1 MDQNTYY
8 PSQDPMV
15 KLRQEMKLRN
25 FSQKTIKSYLNYTI
39 RFINWSNRPIREVT
53 GNDIRMFL
61 EFLVDNKSSAS
72 TVNTAYSALQFYF
85 GNVLGRNFFINI
97 PRAKKSRYLPVV
109 LSKQEVARLLAAL
122 TNPKHHCIVSLLYG
136 AGLRVSE
143 VVRIKMCDIDFD
155 RMLLRVFQGK
165 GKKDRLT
172 LLPKSLHEILRKQNN
187 VKKPTDYLFTHEHG
201 VGRLTERTVQKVVSE
216 ASKRA
221 GITKSVHPH
230 ILRHSFATHLLES
243 GTDIRYIQELL
254 GHANLQTTQI
264 YTHVASNNLGEIKSP
279 LDNFAVRAII

>member
-1 MDQNTYY
+1 MDQNNYY

-25 FSQKTIKSYLNYTI
+25 FSQKTVKSYLYYIT
-39 RFINWSNRPIREVT
+39 RFLNWSNRPIREVN
-53 GNDIRMFL
+53 GGDIRMFL
-61 EFLVDNKSSAS
+61 EFLVDSKASAS

-85 GNVLGRNFFINI
+85 GKILGRQFFVNI

-109 LSKQEVARLLAAL
+109 LSKSEVARLLAAL
-122 TNPKHHCIVSLLYG
+122 TNSKHHCIVSLLYG

-143 VVRIKMCDIDFD
+143 VVRIKMLDIDFD

-172 LLPKSLHEILRKQNN
+172 LLPKSLHEILRKQNQI
-187 VKKPTDYLFTHEHG
+187 KKSTDYLFTHDHG
-201 VGRLTERTVQKVVSE
+201 VGRLTERTVQKVVAE
-216 ASKRA
+216 AAKRA

-264 YTHVASNNLGEIKSP
+264 YTHVASNNLGAIVSP
-279 LDNFAVRAII
+279 LDG